1 MKSPP
6 FFCNSEI
13 AEGGG
18 GDVEIVSYRNSVCM
32 IHKNQVKHIKSATSQ
47 L

>member
-6 FFCNSEI
+6 PFFAI
-13 AEGGG
+13 VKLQKGG

>member
-18 GDVEIVSYRNSVCM
+18 DVEIVSYHNSVCM